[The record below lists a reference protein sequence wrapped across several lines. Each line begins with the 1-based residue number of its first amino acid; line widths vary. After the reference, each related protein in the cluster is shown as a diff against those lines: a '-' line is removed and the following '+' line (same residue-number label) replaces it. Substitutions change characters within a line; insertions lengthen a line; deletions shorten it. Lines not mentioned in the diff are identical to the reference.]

1 MKTKIRHETIQ
12 IQELI
17 DRKFYLL
24 TGLGISINWH
34 LDYEVEAWSC
44 PLSIFICQCIAFWT
58 IFHIFCVC
66 VCCPFTPHTN
76 THTHSHMQAVWGYKY
91 THSMG
96 PYSQSQG
103 KTVHLTRTPCLGEG
117 GPWIST
123 AACPLHS
130 KPFSRCKVG
139 FWHSQTNTWIWNAH
153 VHCPSVVWVRLVNW
167 ASILFVFK
175 VEARMKDTSII
186 DIIKIIFG
194 TLDGMWSWVTYCKK
208 RVKKTHFVL

>member
-1 MKTKIRHETIQ
+1 MKTKIRHDKIQ

-17 DRKFYLL
+17 DRKLSLL
-24 TGLGISINWH
+24 TGLGISRNWN

-44 PLSIFICQCIAFWT
+44 TPSIFIFQCIAFWT

-66 VCCPFTPHTN
+66 VLSIHTTHKH
-76 THTHSHMQAVWGYKY
+76 THTHMQAVWGYKD

-96 PYSQSQG
+96 PYSQSQC
-103 KTVHLTRTPCLGEG
+103 KTVHLAHTPCLRER

-123 AACPLHS
+123 AASPLHS

-139 FWHSQTNTWIWNAH
+139 FWLSQTNTWIWNAH
-153 VHCPSVVWVRLVNW
+153 VHCPSVVWVRLVTW

-175 VEARMKDTSII
+175 VEARMKDTSIT
-186 DIIKIIFG
+186 DIIKIIFWA
-194 TLDGMWSWVTYCKK
+194 LDGMWSWVTYCKK
-208 RVKKTHFVL
+208 RVRRTHFVL